1 MDKKVYL
8 STIFNISLPLRT
20 RPPMFL
26 SECFPKEKPGRV
38 SLWNLIVIYLIVKP
52 PYPQTGVE
60 ELKFRFHND
69 SKIWGVNKKF
79 KKNNRAQR

>member
-8 STIFNISLPLRT
+8 SIKENISLPLRT

-26 SECFPKEKPGRV
+26 SECFPKGKPGRV

-79 KKNNRAQR
+79 